1 MVNKHKHNSFYQ
13 HNCTYIMSILMEK
26 EIAVDRIIAAN
37 YEVFKALDDPIRGK
51 IVQLLNKKQLNVDQ
65 ITRRLKKLG
74 YKKAVTTIRHHIEIL
89 KDSGLIEIIKI
100 EESRG
105 AVTKYYGSSTRLLDF
120 TLPSDFDEN
129 YSKIISK
136 TSLKLA
142 KIIGPILKN
151 FSKTRKIQQI
161 NYNNYIVMEIMN
173 RSITNLLEKN
183 NYFISIINFPLVFGS

>member
-1 MVNKHKHNSFYQ
+1 
-13 HNCTYIMSILMEK
+13 MEK
-26 EIAVDRIIAAN
+26 EISVDRIIVGN

-105 AVTKYYGSSTRLLDF
+105 AVTKYYGSSTKLLDF
-120 TLPSDFDEN
+120 TLPLDFDEN
-129 YSKIISK
+129 YSKVISK
-136 TSLKLA
+136 TSLKLG
-142 KIIGPILKN
+142 KIIGTILKN

-173 RSITNLLEKN
+173 RSITNLLEKK
-183 NYFISIINFPLVFGS
+183 

>member
-1 MVNKHKHNSFYQ
+1 
-13 HNCTYIMSILMEK
+13 MEK

-37 YEVFKALDDPIRGK
+37 YELFKALDDPIRGK
-51 IVQLLNKKQLNVDQ
+51 IVQLLNKKQLNVNQ

-105 AVTKYYGSSTRLLDF
+105 AVTKYYSSSTRLLDF

-142 KIIGPILKN
+142 KIIGSILKN

-173 RSITNLLEKN
+173 RAITNLLEKK
-183 NYFISIINFPLVFGS
+183 

>member
-1 MVNKHKHNSFYQ
+1 
-13 HNCTYIMSILMEK
+13 MEK
-26 EIAVDRIIAAN
+26 EISVDRIIVGN

-105 AVTKYYGSSTRLLDF
+105 AITKYYGSSTKLLDF
-120 TLPSDFDEN
+120 TLPLDFDEN

-136 TSLKLA
+136 TSLKLN

-161 NYNNYIVMEIMN
+161 NYNKYIIMEIMN
-173 RSITNLLEKN
+173 RSITNLLEKK
-183 NYFISIINFPLVFGS
+183 